1 MTVSVL
7 KGKTVIVTGASSGI
21 GRQMARECARLGANL
36 ILIARSVDRLERL
49 KKELTMQHEVKV
61 DVRPFDLAD
70 SDAVKTCLEAIKLD
84 YHEIHVLINNAGFG
98 IFDTF
103 AEAKLEDI
111 DHMFRV
117 NVLGLMTVT
126 RLILPK
132 MLQQGSGHIINVAS
146 IAGKIA
152 TPKSTVYS
160 ATKHAVLGF
169 SNGLRMELAGTGV
182 HVTAVNPGPIR
193 TNFFN
198 VADPEG
204 NYSNKVGRF
213 MISPEEVAQKVVAA
227 IGTRKR
233 EINIPRSMDFG
244 ARLYQW
250 FPGLVER
257 VAGPLFNKK

>member
-1 MTVSVL
+1 MREHVL

-21 GRQMARECARLGANL
+21 GRQMARECAARGAHV
-36 ILIARSVDRLERL
+36 ILIARSEDRLERL
-49 KKELTMQHEVKV
+49 KNELTMQHEVKV
-61 DVRPFDLAD
+61 DLRPLDLGDAE
-70 SDAVKTCLEAIKLD
+70 AVKKVFEAIKLE
-84 YHEIHVLINNAGFG
+84 YPEIHVLINNAGFG

-111 DHMFRV
+111 ERMFRV

-132 MLQQGSGHIINVAS
+132 MLQQGAGHIINVAS

-182 HVTAVNPGPIR
+182 HVTSVNPGPIR
-193 TNFFN
+193 THFFTI
-198 VADPEG
+198 ADPEG
-204 NYSNKVGRF
+204 FYTTKVGRF
-213 MISPEEVAQKVVAA
+213 MMTPEEVAGKVVDA

-233 EINIPRSMDFG
+233 EINLPWAMDFG

-250 FPGLVER
+250 FPGLIER